1 MINNQILGVI
11 DETTYKHS
19 LQDLAAQR
27 SLGAIPFAGRYR
39 LIDFMLSNMVN
50 ADIRSVAI
58 FPKYRYRSLMD
69 HLGAG
74 KEWDLH
80 RKKDGLFFF
89 PSPHLHHEYD
99 EFGSFRQFSDHLD
112 YFHRSSQQYA
122 VITNSHTV
130 CNIQFKYVLKRH
142 QEAGCDITEVYQDG
156 QSLQIYL
163 MSSKLLKDLIY
174 GHAEKGY
181 KTIQEAVEKES
192 STLTICPYEYS
203 GYAAVIDS
211 VEKYYLH
218 SMQLIQPS
226 FWQQVFLPQ
235 LPIYTKVKDEP
246 PTKYGK
252 HSAVRNSLVANG
264 CVLEGE
270 VENCILFRGV
280 HIGKGTKLKNCII
293 MQKTQIGE
301 DCVLEQVIS
310 DKDVR
315 IGNATEAAGTIK
327 QPLVLKKGLVQGEL
341 MNS

>member
-280 HIGKGTKLKNCII
+280 HVGKGTKLKNCII

-315 IGNATEAAGTIK
+315 IGNATEAAGTIE

>member
-19 LQDLAAQR
+19 LQDLTAQR

-192 STLTICPYEYS
+192 STLTVCPYEYS

-280 HIGKGTKLKNCII
+280 HVGKGTKLKNCII

-301 DCVLEQVIS
+301 ECVLEQVIS

-315 IGNATEAAGTIK
+315 IGNATEAAGTIE